1 MYVRILSLLR
11 PTTHFH
17 GGGEALSIIAS
28 SLARVRK
35 RSSRLSHGGEGLV
48 LLFLNGI
55 TNTLLP
61 VAPFVVPVAR
71 TKETFTEQKRKSA
84 LFYRY
89 HRNHKTFT
97 SSPFQPAPTP
107 IKTTPI
113 NMQHRSITLVLLL
126 LLNLFQVTLAQDEF
140 GTMDATKTAW
150 PELVGENGQA
160 AMATIKQATGFS
172 VQVVPDGAM
181 VTMDFREDRVR
192 IFVDTDENVAR
203 PPRVG

>member
-1 MYVRILSLLR
+1 
-11 PTTHFH
+11 
-17 GGGEALSIIAS
+17 
-28 SLARVRK
+28 
-35 RSSRLSHGGEGLV
+35 
-48 LLFLNGI
+48 
-55 TNTLLP
+55 
-61 VAPFVVPVAR
+61 
-71 TKETFTEQKRKSA
+71 
-84 LFYRY
+84 
-89 HRNHKTFT
+89 
-97 SSPFQPAPTP
+97 
-107 IKTTPI
+107 
-113 NMQHRSITLVLLL
+113 MQHRSITLVLLL